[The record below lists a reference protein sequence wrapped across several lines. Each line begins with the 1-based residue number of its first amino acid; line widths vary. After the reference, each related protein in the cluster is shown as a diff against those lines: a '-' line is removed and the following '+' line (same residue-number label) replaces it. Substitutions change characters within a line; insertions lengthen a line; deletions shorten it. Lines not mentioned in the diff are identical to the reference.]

1 MLMVFLVPILKA
13 SDKRED
19 AFYER
24 LFLEI
29 CGQQQ
34 AGCVVA
40 SLFATFPPICHFW
53 QKWEKWRNR
62 KYTFHLEK
70 GSEKITASGHFLQQ
84 HGENQ
89 SFRILLADFEKE
101 ERSQIKA
108 KDKILRLCSVNFLQ
122 LLVVVAIRAA
132 CLDFDDKLQLIMLFL
147 VQYSIRH
154 NCRICSHCIMS
165 SQTYI

>member
-1 MLMVFLVPILKA
+1 MMTVFLVPILKA
-13 SDKRED
+13 FDKRED
-19 AFYER
+19 AFYEQQ

-29 CGQQQ
+29 CERQQ

-70 GSEKITASGHFLQQ
+70 GSERITASDQFLQQ
-84 HGENQ
+84 HGENK
-89 SFRILLADFEKE
+89 SLSILLAHIEKE

-108 KDKILRLCSVNFLQ
+108 GDKVFCLCSVNFLQ
-122 LLVVVAIRAA
+122 LLVVVEIREA
-132 CLDFDDKLQLIMLFL
+132 CLDFDDKQQLIMLLGPF
-147 VQYSIRH
+147 
-154 NCRICSHCIMS
+154 N
-165 SQTYI
+165 QT

>member
-1 MLMVFLVPILKA
+1 MTIVFLVPILKA

-70 GSEKITASGHFLQQ
+70 GSERITASDHFLQQ

-89 SFRILLADFEKE
+89 NFRILLADLEKE
-101 ERSQIKA
+101 EGSQFKA
-108 KDKILRLCSVNFLQ
+108 GDKVFCLCSLNFLQ
-122 LLVVVAIRAA
+122 LLVVVAIREA
-132 CLDFDDKLQLIMLFL
+132 CLDFDHIQQLITLFGPF
-147 VQYSIRH
+147 
-154 NCRICSHCIMS
+154 N
-165 SQTYI
+165 QT

>member
-1 MLMVFLVPILKA
+1 MMIVFLVPILKA
-13 SDKRED
+13 FDKRED
-19 AFYER
+19 AFYEQQ

-70 GSEKITASGHFLQQ
+70 GSERITASDQFLQQ
-84 HGENQ
+84 HGENK
-89 SFRILLADFEKE
+89 SFRILLADLK
-101 ERSQIKA
+101 RRKKS
-108 KDKILRLCSVNFLQ
+108 N
-122 LLVVVAIRAA
+122 
-132 CLDFDDKLQLIMLFL
+132 
-147 VQYSIRH
+147 
-154 NCRICSHCIMS
+154 
-165 SQTYI
+165 

>member
-1 MLMVFLVPILKA
+1 MTIVFLVPILKA

-53 QKWEKWRNR
+53 QKWEKWRIR

-70 GSEKITASGHFLQQ
+70 GSKRITASDQFLQQ
-84 HGENQ
+84 YGENQ
-89 SFRILLADFEKE
+89 SFRILLADLEKE
-101 ERSQIKA
+101 ERSKIETG
-108 KDKILRLCSVNFLQ
+108 DKVFCLCSLNFLQ
-122 LLVVVAIRAA
+122 LLVVVAIREA
-132 CLDFDDKLQLIMLFL
+132 CLDFDHIQRLITLFGPF
-147 VQYSIRH
+147 
-154 NCRICSHCIMS
+154 N
-165 SQTYI
+165 QT